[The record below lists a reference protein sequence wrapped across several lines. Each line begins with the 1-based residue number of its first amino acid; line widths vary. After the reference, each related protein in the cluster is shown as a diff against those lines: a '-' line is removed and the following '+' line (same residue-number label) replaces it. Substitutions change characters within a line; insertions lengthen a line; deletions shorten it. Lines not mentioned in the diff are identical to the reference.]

1 MEGMLIKGV
10 AKDADIAT
18 ASVFSVPD
26 KPGMSFKL
34 FSLLAQKKINVDIWY
49 RSSGRGDSRDII
61 FLVPLA
67 DADAALTTLEEYM
80 PTIGGGQIVVD
91 KDVAK
96 VSVVGAGIQSHSGV
110 AAKLFE
116 TLYEENINIRMISTS
131 EIRISVIIAKED
143 ADRAVNAVHDAF
155 IH

>member
-1 MEGMLIKGV
+1 M
-10 AKDADIAT
+10 
-18 ASVFSVPD
+18 
-26 KPGMSFKL
+26 
-34 FSLLAQKKINVDIWY
+34 INVEIILQAC
-49 RSSGRGDSRDII
+49 GRGDCRDII

-67 DADAALTTLEEYM
+67 DADAALSTLEEYM